1 MPMITTKASRKIP
14 RVSMRVP
21 GPWNSI
27 DELVKRLPRGWKHE
41 REVLIPAD
49 GPPVFIEMMPADDD
63 FPGIFQMSSRRP
75 PSKEELHR
83 IKKYRSNAGV
93 SGPGG
98 SLYAA
103 KHLLQT
109 GAAIIRAG
117 GAGVFVD
124 NGLIAHGASDWLEL
138 ASACADPM
146 AVFYAYVNIVC
157 VKSHYQSHGM
167 HTLGYRDAVIS
178 CRDQPQTSL
187 RSIEDFLRAS
197 SCDGVTWKS
206 GESFENSSGELFRVQ
221 SLQDEC
227 PFEEHPILNPYGR
240 YRLES
245 MVHSNS
251 SER

>member
-1 MPMITTKASRKIP
+1 MISTKPTRKIP

-21 GPWNSI
+21 GPWSTI
-27 DELVKRLPRGWKHE
+27 DELVERLPRGWRLE
-41 REVLIPAD
+41 RDALIPAD
-49 GPPVFIEMMPADDD
+49 GPPVFIEMMPADDE
-63 FPGIFQMSSRRP
+63 FPKIFEMSARRSP
-75 PSKEELHR
+75 RREEGHQ
-83 IKKYRSNAGV
+83 IHKYRSNAGL

-109 GAAIIRAG
+109 GAAIVRAG

-124 NGLIAHGASDWLEL
+124 NGLIAHGGADWLEL

-157 VKSHYQSHGM
+157 LKSQYHSHGM
-167 HTLGYRDAVIS
+167 HTLGHRDAVIS
-178 CRDQPQTSL
+178 CRDQPRVSL

-197 SCDGVTWKS
+197 CCEGLTWKS
-206 GESFENSSGELFRVQ
+206 GESFENSNGQAYRVRAIE
-221 SLQDEC
+221 DEC

-240 YRLES
+240 YRLEELETA
-245 MVHSNS
+245 N
-251 SER
+251 RT